1 MLTVVAGLL
10 AITNI
15 MLAMSVLVLML
26 RPEKAFGWLSS
37 LVRQEDAWRMGQ
49 LSEDDVD
56 RLRYLAI
63 RLHRPLLLLLF
74 SWSFF
79 CGALLSWVRLV

>member
-1 MLTVVAGLL
+1 MLSVVVGLL
-10 AITNI
+10 AVTNI

-37 LVRQEDAWRMGQ
+37 LLSKDDDWRLGQLSQEDA
-49 LSEDDVD
+49 D
-56 RLRYLAI
+56 RLRHLAF
-63 RLHRPLLLLLF
+63 RLQRPLLLLLF